1 MENIQNIQNKSTHRV
16 ISIIG
21 AIGGFVSI
29 EHGFFELMH
38 GNVPTNGIQIE
49 AIDSAMRF
57 EGGVGEMALT
67 LIPNFLIT
75 GIAAVLIGISLIVW
89 STFFIGRK
97 HGALGFFGLSVL
109 SLLLGGGVAYFNIA
123 LLNCIAA
130 TRINKPLTWWQNNIP
145 ERTRIPLA
153 KNWKTLLFSFVIL
166 FGFTLAIAIFGLSFI
181 GIDDVNSIALSLGLL
196 SMALQLISYLACF
209 SSDSMLR

>member
-1 MENIQNIQNKSTHRV
+1 M
-16 ISIIG
+16 
-21 AIGGFVSI
+21 
-29 EHGFFELMH
+29 MH

-109 SLLLGGGVAYFNIA
+109 SLSLGGGVAYFNIA

-209 SSDSMLR
+209 SSDSMLQ